1 MSKTINEEIQQQKF
15 RNHHQLIQL
24 NILFTAGWIQNKH
37 LQILKQYGLSHQQ
50 YNVLRILKGTYPQTL
65 NLGQI
70 KAKMLD
76 RMSDTSRVVNRLF
89 TIGLLSRTT
98 DSKDRRVAKIKI
110 SDKGLKL
117 LKEMEK
123 EETHLDSITNQI
135 TREEA
140 MELSQ
145 LLDKLRNKDNS

>member
-1 MSKTINEEIQQQKF
+1 MSKTIHEEIEQQKF
-15 RNHHQLIQL
+15 RNHHQMVQL

-37 LQILKQYGLSHQQ
+37 LQILKKYGLSHQQ
-50 YNVLRILKGTYPQTL
+50 YNVLRILKGSFPKTL

-89 TIGLLSRTT
+89 AVGLLTRTT
-98 DSKDRRVAKIKI
+98 DNKDRRVLKIKI
-110 SDKGLKL
+110 SEKGLGL

-123 EETHLDSITNQI
+123 EEINLDSITGQI
-135 TREEA
+135 TAEEA
-140 MELSQ
+140 IQLSQ
-145 LLDKLRNKDNS
+145 LLDKVRDKVHS